1 MMAGRLWVCKR
12 GSAAGSA
19 GRPAGLSGT
28 TRGMASLI
36 TVKGPNPG
44 RRFPLTGENT
54 IIGRQPAAAIYLE
67 SLAVSRQH
75 ARVVRQGSGYH
86 VEDMGSS
93 NGTWVNGFRINGR
106 VPLGDRDELQIG
118 PYVLHLAVDRTEAG

>member
-1 MMAGRLWVCKR
+1 
-12 GSAAGSA
+12 
-19 GRPAGLSGT
+19 
-28 TRGMASLI
+28 MASLI

-44 RRFPLTGENT
+44 RRFPLAGDST
-54 IIGRQPAAAIYLE
+54 IIGRQPDAAIYLE

-75 ARVVRQGSGYH
+75 ARVVRQAGSYH

-106 VPLGDRDELQIG
+106 VPLGDHDELQIG
-118 PYVLHLAVDRTEAG
+118 PYVLHLAVERPEPGESEQVIRARVDALPSNLTLFSQNP